1 MTLRPYL
8 LALCA
13 LVLAGIVAWDY
24 WPKSAPVPAVPPSP
38 IQSTAVADLNPI
50 SQRQKGDFQALFDH
64 PLFDP
69 TRSPLAVAV
78 AAPEPLVVEQASSVA
93 AAAPI
98 LPPQPVLLGTVTSPL
113 PGGAYLGDDSG
124 GPVVFLRP
132 GEMAQGLTLFHV
144 FDKSAEFIGPEGQI
158 TLPLVENA
166 PTQGI
171 PTQATPTQTGVAD
184 MTPTSSS
191 TLPAP

>member
-13 LVLAGIVAWDY
+13 LGLAGLVAWDY
-24 WPKSAPVPAVPPSP
+24 WPKPAPVPAVPPSP

-50 SQRQKGDFQALFDH
+50 SQRQKGAFQALFDH

-69 TRSPLAVAV
+69 TRSPPALAV
-78 AAPEPLVVEQASSVA
+78 AAPEPLVVEQAAPVA
-93 AAAPI
+93 APAI
-98 LPPQPVLLGTVTSPL
+98 LPPQPVLMGTVTSPL

-124 GPVVFLRP
+124 GLVVFLRP

-166 PTQGI
+166 PTQ
-171 PTQATPTQTGVAD
+171 ATPTQTGVPD